1 MKTRPLGK
9 TGAAVSIVGLG
20 AGPLGDTGLD
30 DDAVHRLVHGALDLG
45 VTLFDTAR
53 SYGASEDRL
62 GYALGERR
70 KDVVIA
76 TKGGYGVDGAADWTS
91 DAVRLG
97 IDRALGRLRTDVLD
111 VFFLHSCPLGTLVR
125 DDLREELDRAKR
137 AGKIRFAGYSGE
149 NDALAWAIASG
160 SFDVVECSVS
170 PVDRHAL
177 ETSIPGA
184 AERGLGVL
192 AKRPLANAV
201 FRQGARPE
209 REDLA
214 IYWDRMK
221 TLGVDLDAATL
232 ARFAAHAP
240 GVSSAL
246 VGTTQLANLEAVVRA
261 AAEGPLDEATLKRFA
276 DAWNLHAS
284 GWPGVI

>member
-9 TGAAVSIVGLG
+9 TGVDVSIVGLG
-20 AGPLGDTGLD
+20 AGPLGDATLD
-30 DDAVHRLVHGALDLG
+30 DAAVHRLVHGALDLG
-45 VTLFDTAR
+45 ITLFDTAR

-62 GYALGERR
+62 GYALGARR
-70 KDVVIA
+70 KDVILA

-97 IDRALGRLRTDVLD
+97 IDRALGRLRTDVID
-111 VFFLHSCPLGTLVR
+111 VFFFHSCPLGTLVR

-137 AGKIRFAGYSGE
+137 SGKIRFAGYSGE
-149 NDALAWAIASG
+149 NEALAWAIGSG

-177 ETSIPGA
+177 VTSVPEA

-201 FRQGARPE
+201 FRLDARPE

-214 IYWDRMK
+214 IYWDRLK
-221 TLGVDLDAATL
+221 TLGLDLDAATL
-232 ARFAAHAP
+232 VRFAAHAP

-246 VGTTQLANLEAVVRA
+246 VGTTQLANLEAAVRA
-261 AAEGPLDEATLKRFA
+261 VDEGPLADATLARFA
-276 DAWNLHAS
+276 DAWTLHAS
-284 GWPGVI
+284 GWQGVI